1 MSSVE
6 GAGGRA
12 GTRVWSQL
20 SDPLPT
26 THVPGSRAGEEVL
39 LRRGRGWP
47 GVVGVTEPL
56 SSETAVSFST

>member
-6 GAGGRA
+6 GTGGRA
-12 GTRVWSQL
+12 GTRV
-20 SDPLPT
+20 PLPT
-26 THVPGSRAGEEVL
+26 AHFPGSRAGEDVL